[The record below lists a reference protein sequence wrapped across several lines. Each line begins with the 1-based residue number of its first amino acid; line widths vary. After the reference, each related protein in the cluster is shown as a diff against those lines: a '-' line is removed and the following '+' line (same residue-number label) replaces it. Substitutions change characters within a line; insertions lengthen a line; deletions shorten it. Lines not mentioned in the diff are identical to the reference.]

1 MKIIDITKTISHDT
15 PTFPGDPHPT
25 ITRHKSDSVTKDG
38 VFMSDLHLTTHSG
51 THIDAPAHVKLDA
64 TGMSSF
70 PVEFIEGNARVMDIA
85 WLKKFEPIANRPKKI
100 ESIGHDSRMLIF
112 ASKSKSEVFPRLQP
126 WLADYIKHSGVTI
139 IATDLLSIDQI
150 TDKHLYNHRLI
161 LGKDIWVAENLDLSN
176 IECGFYRYIFA
187 PMKTSAKDGAPAR
200 ALLMKD

>member
-15 PTFPGDPHPT
+15 PTFPGDPRPT
-25 ITRHKSDSVTKDG
+25 ITRHKSDSMTKNG

-51 THIDAPAHVKLDA
+51 THIDAPAHVQSSG

-70 PVEFIEGNARVMDIA
+70 PVEFIEGNARVMDIT
-85 WLKKFEPIANRPKKI
+85 WLKKFETIPNRPKKI
-100 ESIGHDSRMLIF
+100 ESLGRDSRMLVF

-126 WLADYIKHSGVTI
+126 WLADYIKHSGVAI
-139 IATDLLSIDQI
+139 IATDLVSIDPI
-150 TDKHLYNHRLI
+150 ADKQLYNHRLI

-176 IECGFYRYIFA
+176 IECGSYRYIFA

-200 ALLMKD
+200 ALLIKD

>member
-15 PTFPGDPHPT
+15 PTFPGDPNPT
-25 ITRHKSDSVTKDG
+25 VTRHKSDSMTKYD

-51 THIDAPAHVKLDA
+51 THIDAPAHVKLGA

-85 WLKKFEPIANRPKKI
+85 WLKKFEPVANRPRKI
-100 ESIGHDSRMLIF
+100 ESIGRDSRMLIF

-126 WLADYIKHSGVTI
+126 WLADYIKHSGVAI

-150 TDKHLYNHRLI
+150 ADKHLYNHRLI